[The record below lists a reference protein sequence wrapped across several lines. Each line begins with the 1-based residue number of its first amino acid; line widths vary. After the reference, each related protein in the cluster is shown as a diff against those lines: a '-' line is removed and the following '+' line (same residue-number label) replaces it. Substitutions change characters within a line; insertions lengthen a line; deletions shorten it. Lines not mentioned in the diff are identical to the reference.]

1 MPEPLPAPMP
11 EPLPLPDPGPLPVPE
26 PMPAP
31 SLPTTMDAE
40 TVRGRWPEV
49 LQTLRSLRLATWVLV
64 SQNAQVT
71 EVTGDVVTLAFSTPQ
86 LATTFRTGPHPG
98 NVQRAL
104 HETLGLDVRIETALG
119 AGATAAPTAGATSP
133 GPTATSPEQAAAS
146 WDAPLPAEPPADT
159 EPGPADDGARSGR
172 ARLGVGGGLGG
183 QWGVPGSSR
192 LLGRRCCGAGAPLSP
207 RPRARSRSARPG
219 RASRAA
225 HAGRCPD

>member
-1 MPEPLPAPMP
+1 
-11 EPLPLPDPGPLPVPE
+11 
-26 PMPAP
+26 MPAA
-31 SLPTTMDAE
+31 SSPTTMDAE

-119 AGATAAPTAGATSP
+119 AGRGRA
-133 GPTATSPEQAAAS
+133 ATSPEQAAAS

-172 ARLGVGGGLGG
+172 ADRPGAPQGQRPGRPQARRSTPRPTASAAPEPPELDAAPDDADLDDSGL
-183 QWGVPGSSR
+183 V
-192 LLGRRCCGAGAPLSP
+192 GAPLV
-207 RPRARSRSARPG
+207 AQMLG
-219 RASRAA
+219 
-225 HAGRCPD
+225 GTVIDELTEDD